1 MVATAA
7 RTVQDRACH
16 AMHVNF
22 LSPGDPKIPI
32 EYQVRR
38 VRDGRRFVQ
47 RQVSAYQRGREIVLA
62 TVSFTTDSAD
72 AAGFQREEMPDVP
85 GPEGLTSELD
95 QRLAVADRFA
105 PENRPWLT
113 MPRVVEV
120 RQVRPVPLFDPPPVP
135 PIAHTWIKASGTLP
149 DDQALHCA
157 VLAYASDTTLLDIA
171 FYPHGVSWI
180 SPKVQQAS
188 LNHGMWFH
196 RPFRI
201 DEWLLYAQHAASS
214 AGGRAI
220 ARGSIFTRDG
230 ALVASVVQEGLSQ
243 VASGD
248 SAPLNQTPVLRDL
261 QHSFGRWLYGTSG
274 KTTGGVLTLHEL
286 CEFDLGVG
294 CPSVRPSEQ
303 VDHGL
308 GLRQLPASGSLHV
321 IAAHRSSSLIGT

>member
-1 MVATAA
+1 VRCVEHRRPRVFGGELLAQAVAVAA

-22 LSPGDPKIPI
+22 LSPGDPKTPI
-32 EYQVRR
+32 EYSVRR
-38 VRDGRRFVQ
+38 VRDGRRFAQ
-47 RQVSAYQRGREIVLA
+47 RQVSGYQRGREIVLA

-72 AAGFQREEMPDVP
+72 AAGFQREPMPDVP
-85 GPEGLTSELD
+85 GPEGLASELD

-105 PENRPWLT
+105 PEHRPWLT
-113 MPRVVEV
+113 TPRAVEV

-135 PIAHTWIKASGTLP
+135 PIAHTWIKAVAAIP

-157 VLAYASDTTLLDIA
+157 VLAYASDATLLDIA

-180 SPKVQQAS
+180 SPKAQQAS

-201 DEWLLYAQHAASS
+201 DEWLLYAQHVPSS

-220 ARGSIFTRDG
+220 ARGSVFTRDG

-243 VASGD
+243 VAPGD
-248 SAPLNQTPVLRDL
+248 SALG
-261 QHSFGRWLYGTSG
+261 GR
-274 KTTGGVLTLHEL
+274 
-286 CEFDLGVG
+286 
-294 CPSVRPSEQ
+294 
-303 VDHGL
+303 
-308 GLRQLPASGSLHV
+308 
-321 IAAHRSSSLIGT
+321 